1 MRKRSRRRDHSAPS
15 SRRGGGKVGYR
26 FATAA
31 ALARLGAEDAR
42 DLVRTWLPWIDARM
56 REGSSP
62 EQAAKH
68 IAGVEQK
75 RTRYS
80 SYPPPSSSSLR
91 QGLRSSRDQAPNRK
105 VRGAEYLKR
114 DPRWP
119 KGRPGS
125 GETRTSQK
133 GIPYTVCRHGMKIQ
147 TLIFPLENF
156 TQGTAEAW
164 AKKHGFRLMKVEETS
179 QSIRIRQNPVEMFIK
194 GSFRT
199 IPIGKSG
206 TIKAVVGC
214 SRLVGLKGGR
224 ASKKT
229 TERRREKIAA

>member
-1 MRKRSRRRDHSAPS
+1 MRKRSRRRDLSSPS
-15 SRRGGGKVGYR
+15 SRRGGGNVGYR

-31 ALARLGAEDAR
+31 ALARLGVEHPR
-42 DLVRTWLPWIDARM
+42 SMVRTWRPWIDARM
-56 REGSSP
+56 REGATTP

-75 RTRYS
+75 RSRFS
-80 SYPPPSSSSLR
+80 SRPPSRDSSLR
-91 QGLRSSRDQAPNRK
+91 QGLRSSSRDASREL
-105 VRGAEYLKR
+105 VR

-133 GIPYTVCRHGMKIQ
+133 GISYTVCRHGMKIQ

-156 TQGTAEAW
+156 TQGSAEAW
-164 AKKHGFRLMKVEETS
+164 AKKHGFRLLKVEETS
-179 QSIRIRQNPVEMFIK
+179 QSIRIRQNQVEMFIK

-199 IPIGKSG
+199 IPIGKSD

-214 SRLVGLKGGR
+214 PRLDVYKGGR
-224 ASKKT
+224 GVVGKKT
-229 TERRREKIAA
+229 EKRREERRRIAA